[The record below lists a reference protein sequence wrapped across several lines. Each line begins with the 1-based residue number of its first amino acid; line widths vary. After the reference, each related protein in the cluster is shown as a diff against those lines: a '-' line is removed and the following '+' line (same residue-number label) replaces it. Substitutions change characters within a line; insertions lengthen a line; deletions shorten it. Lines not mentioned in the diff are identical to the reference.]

1 MVAAAN
7 KAWCVLIN
15 HRLLAGR
22 EASPDLVR
30 VRPPDSSP
38 VRFGEASIS
47 EECGAIVPHVGICP
61 VRSPG

>member
-30 VRPPDSSP
+30 VKPPESRP
-38 VRFGEASIS
+38 VRFAEASIS
-47 EECGAIVPHVGICP
+47 EEGGAIGPHAEICP
-61 VRSPG
+61 VRSTG